1 MTSISNGS
9 AKDTISPIK
18 GDHNHIRSSVRTPP
32 PGFSR
37 PDAALLYGSSLDRSA
52 AASAPPSSLF
62 SNDFDIDRSGSYHF
76 RDDLQ
81 RSNGSFS
88 NNGGL
93 NGETSRL
100 LEGIQQRTMSYN
112 NLAEMLG
119 EGLAESMGDSLEEQA
134 GGVMR

>member
-1 MTSISNGS
+1 MTSNDS

-62 SNDFDIDRSGSYHF
+62 SNDFDIDRAGSYHF

-81 RSNGSFS
+81 RSNNGSFS
-88 NNGGL
+88 I
-93 NGETSRL
+93 NGETSRF
-100 LEGIQQRTMSYN
+100 LEGLQQRTMSYN
-112 NLAEMLG
+112 NLAEVLG
-119 EGLAESMGDSLEEQA
+119 EGLAESMGDSLEDQA
-134 GGVMR
+134 GGLLR